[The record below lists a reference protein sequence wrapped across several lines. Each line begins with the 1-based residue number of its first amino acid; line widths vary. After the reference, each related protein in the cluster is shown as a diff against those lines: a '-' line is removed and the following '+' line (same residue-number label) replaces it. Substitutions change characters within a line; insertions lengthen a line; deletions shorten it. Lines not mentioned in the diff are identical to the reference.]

1 MRWWK
6 RLILTMI
13 SLIWGYASLDYLYL
27 AFRYLTG
34 AGQDIAE
41 PQKKV
46 IWEILGLVLFL
57 IWIFLLAAYTW
68 LIRRLSV
75 KVDIVELD
83 GDSGRE
89 RIRRKWFDVILQYAF
104 IITGI
109 CIRWA
114 YLCLVYFPGA

>member
-1 MRWWK
+1 M
-6 RLILTMI
+6 
-13 SLIWGYASLDYLYL
+13 
-27 AFRYLTG
+27 
-34 AGQDIAE
+34 
-41 PQKKV
+41 
-46 IWEILGLVLFL
+46 
-57 IWIFLLAAYTW
+57 
-68 LIRRLSV
+68 

>member
-1 MRWWK
+1 MVEK
-6 RLILTMI
+6 TDFDNGKPDLGICLP
-13 SLIWGYASLDYLYL
+13 DYLYL

-34 AGQDIAE
+34 AGQDISE